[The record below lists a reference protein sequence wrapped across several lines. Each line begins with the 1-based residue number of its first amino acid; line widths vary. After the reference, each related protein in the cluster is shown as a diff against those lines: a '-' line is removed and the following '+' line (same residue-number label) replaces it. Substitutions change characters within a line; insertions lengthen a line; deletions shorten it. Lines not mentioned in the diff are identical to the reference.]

1 MQQTPR
7 RARAPGRRRLRD
19 RVRPHPSRQMTVRV
33 LLFASW
39 ADALGTR
46 AIDLDFAGDPTAADV
61 LSALDARAAG
71 VQLPRPAVAVNRC
84 IVPSHARIARGDE
97 VAIIP
102 PVAGG

>member
-1 MQQTPR
+1 
-7 RARAPGRRRLRD
+7 
-19 RVRPHPSRQMTVRV
+19 MTLRV

-46 AIDLDFAGDPTAADV
+46 AIDVDVSDHATAGDVLAA
-61 LSALDARAAG
+61 LQSRSAGAE
-71 VQLPRPAVAVNRC
+71 LPRPALAVNRC
-84 IVPSHARIARGDE
+84 LVPRHTRIALGDE

>member
-1 MQQTPR
+1 MLQTPR
-7 RARAPGRRRLRD
+7 RARAPGRRRLRWCESGH
-19 RVRPHPSRQMTVRV
+19 RSRMTIRV

-39 ADALGTR
+39 AEAIGARSVDLELGDDA
-46 AIDLDFAGDPTAADV
+46 TAADV

-71 VQLPRPAVAVNRC
+71 VHLPRPALAVNRC

-102 PVAGG
+102 

>member
-1 MQQTPR
+1 MN
-7 RARAPGRRRLRD
+7 
-19 RVRPHPSRQMTVRV
+19 VRV

-39 ADALGTR
+39 ADAIGAR
-46 AIDLDFAGDPTAADV
+46 AVDLDLTGEPTAADV

-71 VQLPRPAVAVNRC
+71 AQLPRPALAVNRC
-84 IVPSHARIARGDE
+84 IVPAHARIAHGDE

>member
-1 MQQTPR
+1 
-7 RARAPGRRRLRD
+7 
-19 RVRPHPSRQMTVRV
+19 MTVRV

-39 ADALGTR
+39 ADALGAR
-46 AIDLDFAGDPTAADV
+46 AIDLDLADETTAAEV
-61 LSALDARAAG
+61 LAALDARAAG
-71 VQLPRPAVAVNRC
+71 AQLPRPALAVNRC

>member
-19 RVRPHPSRQMTVRV
+19 NRPFAKHGTMTVRV

-39 ADALGTR
+39 ADALGSR
-46 AIDLDFAGDPTAADV
+46 AVDLEVADGASAGDV
-61 LSALDARAAG
+61 LSALAARSAG
-71 VQLPRPAVAVNRC
+71 AELPRPALAVNRC
-84 IVPSHARIARGDE
+84 IVPLHARIAPGDE
-97 VAIIP
+97 LAVIP